1 MDETRAA
8 ERRAALERYAVLD
21 SAAAT
26 GLDRAARLARFISR
40 SRYAAVHILDD
51 QFQHR
56 VASDGGLPLGAS
68 PAEQSMCI
76 RVVEAGTR
84 IYTPDATCDERFHGN
99 PFTSGPEPVRFYSA
113 SPLRVDTGAV
123 VGTLCVFDTEPLEL
137 DAEQLAL
144 LEDVA
149 TQVAQ
154 HLALHRSSRDLAH
167 AATHDPLTGLPN
179 RTLLSDRLAHAMAR
193 RRRRPGEPGLAL
205 IDLDGFKYVNDR
217 LGHQAGDAVLVET
230 AQRLRTCV
238 RAEDT
243 VARLGGDEFV
253 VLYEELPDEALNKVV
268 RALLHRLER
277 AFVRPFRIQ
286 GEVVDIKA
294 SVGLVAAEPDELGYE
309 LLGRADELMYRRKMQ
324 QSRTAD
330 T

>member
-1 MDETRAA
+1 M
-8 ERRAALERYAVLD
+8 LD
-21 SAAAT
+21 SAAAM
-26 GLDRAARLARFISR
+26 GLDRAARLARFISG
-40 SRYAAVHILDD
+40 SRCAAVHILDD
-51 QFQHR
+51 RFQHR
-56 VASDGGLPLGAS
+56 IASADGPALGAS
-68 PAEQSMCI
+68 PVEESMCI
-76 RVVEAGTR
+76 RVVEAGTG

-113 SPLRVDTGAV
+113 APLRVDTGAV
-123 VGTLCVFDTEPLEL
+123 VGTLCVFDTKPLEL

-149 TQVAQ
+149 MQVAQ
-154 HLALHRSSRDLAH
+154 HLALHRSSRELAH

-193 RRRRPGEPGLAL
+193 RRRRAGEPALAL
-205 IDLDGFKYVNDR
+205 IDLDGFKDVNDR
-217 LGHQAGDAVLVET
+217 LGHQAGDEVLVET
-230 AQRLRTCV
+230 AQRLCSCV

-253 VLYEELPDEALNKVV
+253 VLYEELPDEALDKVV
-268 RALLHRLER
+268 DMLLQRLEH
-277 AFVRPFRIQ
+277 AFVRPFCVQ
-286 GEVVDIKA
+286 GEVVDITA

-309 LLGRADELMYRRKMQ
+309 LLGRADESMYRRKMQ
-324 QSRTAD
+324 QQSGTAD